1 MFGYYGSK
9 LAAERVVADSG
20 LPWTTLRATQFHES
34 MVKLVQQMAKMP
46 VIPVPAG
53 WKFQPIDAED
63 VANRLVE
70 LALEHRPGWCPTWPG
85 RVYEMAELVRT
96 YLHAHGKHRLILSVP
111 LPGNANHVFRAGA
124 NLAPD
129 RAVGRRT
136 WGRSWPAR

>member
-1 MFGYYGSK
+1 MW
-9 LAAERVVADSG
+9 RIG
-20 LPWTTLRATQFHES
+20 LLSLR
-34 MVKLVQQMAKMP
+34 
-46 VIPVPAG
+46 
-53 WKFQPIDAED
+53 W
-63 VANRLVE
+63 
-70 LALEHRPGWCPTWPG
+70 EHRPGWCPTWPG

-136 WGRSWPAR
+136 WEEVLAGKVTSPSLSRTGPA